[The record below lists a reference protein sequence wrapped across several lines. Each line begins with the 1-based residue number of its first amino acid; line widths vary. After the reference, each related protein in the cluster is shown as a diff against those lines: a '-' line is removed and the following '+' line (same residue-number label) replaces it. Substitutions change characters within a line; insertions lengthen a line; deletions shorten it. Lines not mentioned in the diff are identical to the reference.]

1 MYIDAGTLADPFEL
15 KYPNMIRVRPLHSH
29 KCRLWWCRPKYKT
42 LLPTIRL
49 KHYNSKLD
57 FEENANK
64 TRQTISNKLSNFVL
78 EFIKQETDYL
88 AQSIIHDPYSSQ
100 VIKSDNLPYQ
110 HLYSN
115 LDTNIQRRL
124 EGIPD
129 EYHRLVALLSYNH
142 ILIHPEIYMSHYG
155 NIKTRLDDQIQKLL
169 IRRLAAHG
177 RFEECF
183 KIFFENQLS
192 TLNDMEDFL
201 DLVIGELEQKR
212 NTDIGIYELL
222 LACQSSALNQS
233 SINSLVDSIS
243 YRNQYSNKKG
253 FRIIEIL
260 LELQAVESIPELELF
275 TISRK
280 RDLSLDNVLRMFKY
294 RKHHELIYSNKH
306 VDELTKQNML
316 KALVN
321 EIYDDKPAFQT
332 AGFLSLFISSTP
344 LGLPQTPTNENV
356 NPIEPNILLS
366 VLYKA
371 IFKDKKLSFNDYDAL
386 HLVRNCPP
394 QHFKNLYILLH
405 RNSISKLHNSPYIIS
420 YFAALLTS
428 GKDLQTLYLFSS
440 KYSSLINQE
449 TSLHILSKLFPTANF
464 KSFVKRLY
472 KNPKEKNT
480 IIAQKFIEQLNH
492 KISIT
497 QLGTLLATFVKDEG
511 LSTQF
516 DNILK
521 MLNRDNFTTD
531 EILHCL
537 EGLLDVSGPTRRQ
550 LLEIGRCALSRNNI
564 TNPEFMGPFFQRL
577 LQRCWNKNT
586 ILQRISDPSTVTKS
600 SDPFHTLYGNT
611 SEAEKAKLHNTIRA
625 FAQTLSLLNAEEIGL
640 ALNSIN
646 SFMHSDKFT
655 FVNTQ
660 IGKKYVMDQL
670 LYDTTRFIDRAHIKS
685 PKQGVVKVRNILF
698 KLNFD
703 ARIAQCALYRF
714 IVKDDPHKCLQIL
727 NAYKGSTTTV
737 RSDMMQD
744 IMLGILTTHRL
755 NGMDKLQLFE
765 QFRKES
771 MDSGFAISLKPRTIV
786 KLIELIIDVTEKD
799 PNKSL
804 GSISWVLRYASDKKV
819 PFDIIQSWKVKIFG
833 NRGPMT

>member
-1 MYIDAGTLADPFEL
+1 
-15 KYPNMIRVRPLHSH
+15 
-29 KCRLWWCRPKYKT
+29 
-42 LLPTIRL
+42 
-49 KHYNSKLD
+49 
-57 FEENANK
+57 
-64 TRQTISNKLSNFVL
+64 
-78 EFIKQETDYL
+78 
-88 AQSIIHDPYSSQ
+88 
-100 VIKSDNLPYQ
+100 
-110 HLYSN
+110 
-115 LDTNIQRRL
+115 
-124 EGIPD
+124 
-129 EYHRLVALLSYNH
+129 
-142 ILIHPEIYMSHYG
+142 
-155 NIKTRLDDQIQKLL
+155 
-169 IRRLAAHG
+169 
-177 RFEECF
+177 
-183 KIFFENQLS
+183 
-192 TLNDMEDFL
+192 
-201 DLVIGELEQKR
+201 
-212 NTDIGIYELL
+212 
-222 LACQSSALNQS
+222 
-233 SINSLVDSIS
+233 
-243 YRNQYSNKKG
+243 
-253 FRIIEIL
+253 
-260 LELQAVESIPELELF
+260 
-275 TISRK
+275 
-280 RDLSLDNVLRMFKY
+280 
-294 RKHHELIYSNKH
+294 
-306 VDELTKQNML
+306 
-316 KALVN
+316 
-321 EIYDDKPAFQT
+321 
-332 AGFLSLFISSTP
+332 
-344 LGLPQTPTNENV
+344 
-356 NPIEPNILLS
+356 
-366 VLYKA
+366 
-371 IFKDKKLSFNDYDAL
+371 
-386 HLVRNCPP
+386 
-394 QHFKNLYILLH
+394 
-405 RNSISKLHNSPYIIS
+405 
-420 YFAALLTS
+420 
-428 GKDLQTLYLFSS
+428 
-440 KYSSLINQE
+440 
-449 TSLHILSKLFPTANF
+449 
-464 KSFVKRLY
+464 
-472 KNPKEKNT
+472 
-480 IIAQKFIEQLNH
+480 
-492 KISIT
+492 
-497 QLGTLLATFVKDEG
+497 
-511 LSTQF
+511 
-516 DNILK
+516 

-703 ARIAQCALYRF
+703 ARIAQC
-714 IVKDDPHKCLQIL
+714 
-727 NAYKGSTTTV
+727 STTTV
-737 RSDMMQD
+737 RNDMMQD